1 MYRDCWK
8 NFAGPSKIDSNR
20 DNLGKMRL
28 ILMGKKICKT
38 IGSSFCS
45 KFGTL
50 QKKIKNMSKKF
61 FKQSLNVF
69 GILYVLIF
77 LSKKFQKTLHD
88 HRKARDRLRLF
99 WQLS

>member
-61 FKQSLNVF
+61 FKQSLKCF
-69 GILYVLIF
+69 WHFIRFDIF
-77 LSKKFQKTLHD
+77 KQEISEDIT
-88 HRKARDRLRLF
+88 
-99 WQLS
+99 